1 MLVITR
7 KKEETILIGDD
18 IDVTVVSSKDGV
30 VKLAIKAP
38 NDVTILR
45 KELVAEVKEENK
57 KAISSKKDL
66 FSILKK

>member
-18 IDVTVVSSKDGV
+18 IEVTVVSSKDGV

-38 NDVTILR
+38 DDVTILR
-45 KELVAEVKEENK
+45 KELLAEVKEENK
-57 KAISSKKDL
+57 NAISNKKDL
-66 FSILKK
+66 LNILKK